1 MNSRQERVV
10 RSIDNARQVFGR
22 LGVKAP
28 ELLAAHEEL
37 EAACDSLRE
46 ATVQQFN
53 AHPGVHG
60 RGLRNLRRE
69 LRVVHLL
76 RIRKRGRVLL
86 KGLPGID
93 DSLRVP
99 HDRAPNDDLIAAAK
113 RIADAVRP
121 YAKAFHRA
129 KFAKDFIK
137 RMERAADALAKA
149 ADAPPDPRSDRP
161 LATKKLK
168 DAIKD
173 ARLVVDSLDGLM
185 AAHYAPRSPEL
196 RTWRKAKRV
205 GARIGRPRK
214 RTTERTKVLQS
225 AD

>member
-1 MNSRQERVV
+1 MNGRQRLVV
-10 RSIDNARQVFGR
+10 QSINNARVFLEG
-22 LGVKAP
+22 LNVTAP
-28 ELLAAHEEL
+28 ELVAACKEL
-37 EAACDSLRE
+37 ETACDDLRKAE
-46 ATVQQFN
+46 ARQAA
-53 AHPGVHG
+53 AHPGAHG
-60 RGLRNLRRE
+60 KGLSNLRRE

-99 HDRAPNDDLIAAAK
+99 HDRAPTQDLIAAAK

-121 YAKAFHRA
+121 HAKAFYA
-129 KFAKDFIK
+129 ANFAKDFIK

-149 ADAPPDPRSDRP
+149 AAAPPDAKTDKPR
-161 LATKKLK
+161 ATRDLK
-168 DAIKD
+168 DAISD

-185 AAHYAPRSPEL
+185 AAHYPRRSVVL
-196 RTWRKAKRV
+196 VNWKKAKRV
-205 GARIGRPRK
+205 SARIGRPRK
-214 RTTERTKVLQS
+214 RTIERRKKLQS

>member
-1 MNSRQERVV
+1 MNSRQVLVV
-10 RSIDNARQVFGR
+10 RSIDNARAVFGSLR
-22 LGVKAP
+22 VTAP
-28 ELLAAHEEL
+28 ELLAAYVEL

-46 ATVQQFN
+46 ATQRQFN
-53 AHPGVHG
+53 AHPDARG

-93 DSLRVP
+93 ESLRVP

-121 YAKAFHRA
+121 HAKAFHRA
-129 KFAKDFIK
+129 KFARDFIK
-137 RMERAADALAKA
+137 RMERAADTLAKA
-149 ADAPPDPRSDRP
+149 AGAPPDARSDRP

-185 AAHYAPRSPEL
+185 AAHYPPRSPEL

-214 RTTERTKVLQS
+214 RTIEGKKMLQS